1 MKFSHLVLLAA
12 VFAALP
18 IVSARADAPLRKGD
32 QFDLRIAGVP
42 SDEMG
47 KISSNYTIDSEGC
60 LNLAYIGKVQVEGK
74 SPSDIQ
80 SIVERTYVDRGIFT
94 HPTVTVSVARN
105 VQLITVGGEVNSKGR
120 VTYSPDMTLMSA
132 IGAAGDFS
140 IYADQKHVHLNRG
153 DTVKIYDCK
162 RIRAHPGEDVK
173 VLPGDNIQVPQSIF

>member
-1 MKFSHLVLLAA
+1 MKISRFSVVAA
-12 VFAALP
+12 AFALS
-18 IVSARADAPLRKGD
+18 IVTARADAPLRKGD

-47 KISSNYTIDSEGC
+47 KISSNYTI
-60 LNLAYIGKVQVEGK
+60 AYIGKVQVEGK

-105 VQLITVGGEVNSKGR
+105 VQLITVGGEVNNKSR
-120 VTYSPDMTLMSA
+120 VTYSPDMTLMAA

-153 DTVKIYDCK
+153 DKVLIYDCK
-162 RIRAHPGEDVK
+162 RIRAHPGEDPK